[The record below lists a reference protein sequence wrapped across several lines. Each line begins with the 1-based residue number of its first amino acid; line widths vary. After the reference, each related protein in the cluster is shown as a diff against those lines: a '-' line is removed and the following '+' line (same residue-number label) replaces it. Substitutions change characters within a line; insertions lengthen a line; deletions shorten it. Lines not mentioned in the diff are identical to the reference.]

1 MIYNLLKNANITFT
15 NNVPN
20 GISFIME
27 DGKFLDVESSKD
39 VILDQEQNYEI
50 GHKINHSTFENY
62 LYRVGLINKTD
73 IKSLVLTDN
82 AIAINDGSNYACEAA
97 YFNLPQNEPTTA
109 QYNSLADWLTQ
120 LCGKCDIV
128 QLEERRKKMIKVYRL
143 ISLEN
148 EQAYTPEEIIQD
160 IKRMYAEAN

>member
-27 DGKFLDVESSKD
+27 DGKFLDVESSRGI
-39 VILDQEQNYEI
+39 ILDQENHYESEI
-50 GHKINHSTFENY
+50 KINHSTFEGF
-62 LYRVGLINKTD
+62 LYRIGLINEQN

-97 YFNLPQNEPTTA
+97 YLNLPQNEPTTA
-109 QYNSLADWLTQ
+109 QYNSLADWLTH

-128 QLEERRKKMIKVYRL
+128 QLEERRKKLIKVYNL
-143 ISLEN
+143 ISVNN

-160 IKRMYAEAN
+160 IKRMYA